1 MAAQRVPWW
10 QPRMLEIEILC
21 RVPGH
26 PELFHDPPRRRVR
39 RHREGDDLFETEP
52 AEPVIDCGPRGLV
65 GIAPS
70 PIAMGQ
76 APSSLD
82 RRRKRQRE
90 AQIAEADNAD
100 KRRFTGKL
108 DDPGTEAMVLPM
120 RARRRDLGV
129 HGCAVRKG
137 HEVSHD
143 GRIG

>member
-1 MAAQRVPWW
+1 
-10 QPRMLEIEILC
+10 
-21 RVPGH
+21 
-26 PELFHDPPRRRVR
+26 
-39 RHREGDDLFETEP
+39 
-52 AEPVIDCGPRGLV
+52 
-65 GIAPS
+65 
-70 PIAMGQ
+70 MGQ

-82 RRRKRQRE
+82 RWCERQRE

>member
-1 MAAQRVPWW
+1 
-10 QPRMLEIEILC
+10 
-21 RVPGH
+21 
-26 PELFHDPPRRRVR
+26 
-39 RHREGDDLFETEP
+39 
-52 AEPVIDCGPRGLV
+52 V

-90 AQIAEADNAD
+90 AQIGEADNAD
-100 KRRFTGKL
+100 NRRFTGKL